1 MSHRIEYAQPIF
13 QWLRSRRWRSFESA
27 SASCRVR
34 AVWALNG
41 RSRIDSFD
49 DDNRPAEPYGYA
61 LVSTDAGL
69 GCCYADDF
77 LEAPPDWVGQD
88 VRTLSPE
95 RRVWEVALVD
105 ALPNADAVAP
115 SRELQL
121 DGPAAVKARWR
132 ADLLKDV
139 ALSTASR
146 TGAEGPI
153 VVFGAVGAFLES
165 LSQTGRTLFAADLHP
180 AVIGQSWSGITVRS
194 FDEIRPVVRPGSLL
208 VLTGMSISN
217 DTIDEVFA
225 LSREHNA
232 PLIVYAQSGASF
244 ASDYI
249 NLGAEC
255 VVAERFP
262 FYTMPGLSKISVYE
276 RSSPFKAAA
285 FGVQER
291 A

>member
-1 MSHRIEYAQPIF
+1 MAGVASIRLTTTIG
-13 QWLRSRRWRSFESA
+13 RR
-27 SASCRVR
+27 
-34 AVWALNG
+34 N
-41 RSRIDSFD
+41 
-49 DDNRPAEPYGYA
+49 PTGYA

-69 GCCYADDF
+69 GCCYADNF
-77 LEAPPDWVGQD
+77 LEVPPDWVGQD

-105 ALPNADAVAP
+105 ALPNAGAVAP

-121 DGPAAVKARWR
+121 EASAAVKARWR
-132 ADLLKDV
+132 AELLKDV
-139 ALSTASR
+139 VLSTASR
-146 TGAEGPI
+146 TGADGPV

-165 LSQTGRTLFAADLHP
+165 LSRAGRTLFATDLHP
-180 AVIGQSWSGITVRS
+180 AVVGQSWSGITVRS
-194 FDEIRPVVRPGSLL
+194 FDEIRRLVRPGCLL

-217 DTIDEVFA
+217 DTIDNIFA
-225 LSREHNA
+225 LSRERHA

-262 FYTMPGLSKISVYE
+262 FYTMPGLSRISVYE
-276 RSSPFKAAA
+276 RISA
-285 FGVQER
+285 
-291 A
+291 